1 MSLAVA
7 LTVAGVDSSGGAGV
21 AADLNTFASQGVW
34 GTCAITA
41 VTAQNSLGVDAIEY
55 VSTDVIVAQIGAVCR
70 DMRVGAAKT
79 GMLGSA
85 EVATAVAAAL
95 PRGLPLVVD
104 PVMVAT
110 TGATLG
116 SPDSFA
122 PLIERATVVTPN
134 AAEVKA
140 LTGVV
145 ILGEDD
151 MVRAA
156 RIVLEGGCDAVLVKG
171 GHVGDGPA
179 RDCLIIQG
187 QAGPVWL
194 ESERFDTSDT
204 HGTGCV
210 LSAAIAAHLAQGS
223 DIADACWAAKD
234 LIRHALRDRV
244 RLGQGVGAVNPLGA
258 LRRQE

>member
-1 MSLAVA
+1 MTLAVA

-21 AADLNTFASQGVW
+21 TADLNTFASEGVW

-41 VTAQNSLGVDAIEY
+41 VTAQNSVGVEAIEY
-55 VSTDVIVAQIGAVCR
+55 VSTEVIVAQINAVCK
-70 DMRVGAAKT
+70 DLKVGAAKT
-79 GMLGSA
+79 GMLGSE
-85 EVATAVAAAL
+85 EVARAVAQAL

-116 SPDSFA
+116 NPDSFA

-134 AAEVKA
+134 AAEVRA

-156 RIVLEGGCDAVLVKG
+156 RILLEGGCDAVLVKG

-187 QAGPVWL
+187 QAGPIWI
-194 ESERFDTSDT
+194 EAERVDTADT

-210 LSAAIAAHLAQGS
+210 LSAAIAAHLARGA
-223 DIADACWAAKD
+223 DIADACWAAKEV
-234 LIRHALRDRV
+234 IRRGLRDRK
-244 RLGQGVGAVNPLGA
+244 RLGLGVGAVDPLGE
-258 LRRQE
+258 LRRA

>member
-1 MSLAVA
+1 MPVA
-7 LTVAGVDSSGGAGV
+7 LTIAGVDSSGGAGV
-21 AADLNTFASQGVW
+21 AADLAAFAAEGVW
-34 GTCAITA
+34 GTCAVTA
-41 VTAQNSLGVDAIEY
+41 VTAQNSLGVDAIEF
-55 VSTDVIVAQIGAVCR
+55 VSVEMVVAQITAVCR

-79 GMLGSA
+79 GVLGSA
-85 EVATAVAAAL
+85 EVAAAVAAAL
-95 PRGLPLVVD
+95 PRNLPLVVD

-116 SPDSFA
+116 HPDAFG
-122 PLIERATVVTPN
+122 PLIGRATLVTPN
-134 AAEVKA
+134 VAEVRA

-156 RIVLEGGCDAVLVKG
+156 RAVLEGGCGAVLVKG

-187 QAGPVWL
+187 HAGPIWI
-194 ESERFDTSDT
+194 ESERFDTADT

-210 LSAAIAAHLAQGS
+210 LSAAIAAHLAQGA
-223 DIADACWAAKD
+223 DIADACWAAKET
-234 LIRHALRDRV
+234 IRRALRDRV
-244 RLGQGVGAVNPLGA
+244 RLGQGVGSVNPLGA
-258 LRRQE
+258 MRRPD